1 MATTAG
7 RAFVFGD
14 NVDTDVIMPGRYC
27 HIVDPAEL
35 ASHVMEDLS
44 DSFRHEVRPG
54 DVVVAG
60 ENFGCGSSREVAP
73 LAIKLAGVGAVIA
86 KGYARIFFRNAINI
100 GLPIFECPEAV
111 VGIEEGDQV
120 EVDPGSGTIR
130 NLTRGT
136 TWTARELPPFTQQIA
151 AAGGLMQYV
160 KQKLEARKNEAAG
173 ASPAPRAQTGRA
185 GRPGGGR

>member
-1 MATTAG
+1 VSATSG
-7 RAFVFGD
+7 RAWVFGD

-27 HIVDPAEL
+27 HIIDPKEL

-44 DSFRHEVRPG
+44 DTFRHEVRPG

-73 LAIKLAGVGAVIA
+73 QGMQLAGVGAVIA

-100 GLPIFECPEAV
+100 GLPIFESPEAV
-111 VGIEEGDQV
+111 AGIQEGDRL
-120 EVDPGSGTIR
+120 EVDPASGTIK

-136 TWTARELPPFTQQIA
+136 SWKARELPAFVRQIG
-151 AAGGLMQYV
+151 AAGGLMSYV
-160 KQKLEARKNEAAG
+160 KRKLEDRKLS
-173 ASPAPRAQTGRA
+173 ASRQSQSAK
-185 GRPGGGR
+185 

>member
-1 MATTAG
+1 MTKTSG

-27 HIVDPAEL
+27 HIIDPKEL

-44 DSFRHEVRPG
+44 DTFRLEVKPG

-86 KGYARIFFRNAINI
+86 KGYARIFFRNSINI

-111 VGIEEGDQV
+111 AGISEGDQI
-120 EVDPGSGTIR
+120 EVDPASGSIR
-130 NLTRGT
+130 NVT
-136 TWTARELPPFTQQIA
+136 TGKSFQARELPPFARQIA
-151 AAGGLMQYV
+151 AEGGLMHYV
-160 KQKLEARKNEAAG
+160 KRKLESQRTEGPRGTAA
-173 ASPAPRAQTGRA
+173 
-185 GRPGGGR
+185 GGGR